1 MSRFWDIQEDKSV
14 RDLISDEALKL
25 LKLVANN
32 FAEKVIDPRYIT
44 KKLNQQE
51 LDVLVALRYNVGSLR
66 VIDNLINDINK
77 NSSYDIIKEDID
89 TYISL
94 SERDFVI
101 NNGGNKLGLNQNIGQ
116 TYNLGKILSISEP
129 KQNFS
134 NYIYI

>member
-116 TYNLGKILSISEP
+116 TYNLGKILSI
-129 KQNFS
+129 
-134 NYIYI
+134 